1 MKAAIATS
9 MGRVRSAGR
18 ELKKPALRTADP
30 IVRGVLRTLAL
41 AVLVLIAYFFI
52 RLAVVAEPTF
62 SRFGIFGFVFTNN
75 WDVAR
80 NIFGAWPLVA
90 GTLITATIALVLG
103 VPVAVAAALY
113 VTELAC
119 RGLRRPLSYAARSVG
134 RYTIRGVRT
143 VGSIYSYSE
152 TQAC

>member
-1 MKAAIATS
+1 MKAAIES
-9 MGRVRSAGR
+9 SVVRFRSAR
-18 ELKKPALRTADP
+18 FDFKSALRTDP
-30 IVRGVLRTLAL
+30 VLRGVLRALAV
-41 AVLVLIAYFFI
+41 AVLVLIVYFFF

-90 GTLITATIALVLG
+90 GTLITSAIALILG

-113 VTELAC
+113 VTELAPA
-119 RGLRRPLSYAARSVG
+119 RVRRPLAMMLDLLAAIPSVVYG
-134 RYTIRGVRT
+134 LWGV
-143 VGSIYSYSE
+143 
-152 TQAC
+152 